1 MKKYFKHKLENL
13 LVIDKI
19 VTIHYFEFDK
29 NFKSKVEAHDFWE
42 LVYADK
48 EDILCT
54 ADGETLVLKQGEL
67 LFHKPDEVHSLAANG
82 KNAPNVFIVSF
93 ECKSEAVQFFGHK
106 KIRLEKA
113 YVKFIYSIIQE
124 AKRTFDIP
132 YSDPELKKLKL
143 LSRPT
148 LGGQRLI
155 KNYLEILLINV
166 MRSLTETESGNPI
179 FLQKDEL
186 ETKLVKD
193 VLKLLTANLCGILT
207 IDEICETVGYSR
219 AYVFREFKGAT
230 GKSIMEYFTF
240 LKIEKA
246 KQLLRENEL
255 SVKEIADALAFD
267 TPNYFSKT
275 FKQLTGQ
282 TPSSYKKHSFFP

>member
-19 VTIHYFEFDK
+19 ITIHYFEFDK

-132 YSDPELKKLKL
+132 
-143 LSRPT
+143 
-148 LGGQRLI
+148 
-155 KNYLEILLINV
+155 
-166 MRSLTETESGNPI
+166 
-179 FLQKDEL
+179 
-186 ETKLVKD
+186 
-193 VLKLLTANLCGILT
+193 
-207 IDEICETVGYSR
+207 
-219 AYVFREFKGAT
+219 
-230 GKSIMEYFTF
+230 
-240 LKIEKA
+240 
-246 KQLLRENEL
+246 
-255 SVKEIADALAFD
+255 
-267 TPNYFSKT
+267 
-275 FKQLTGQ
+275 
-282 TPSSYKKHSFFP
+282 

>member
-1 MKKYFKHKLENL
+1 
-13 LVIDKI
+13 
-19 VTIHYFEFDK
+19 
-29 NFKSKVEAHDFWE
+29 
-42 LVYADK
+42 
-48 EDILCT
+48 
-54 ADGETLVLKQGEL
+54 
-67 LFHKPDEVHSLAANG
+67 
-82 KNAPNVFIVSF
+82 
-93 ECKSEAVQFFGHK
+93 
-106 KIRLEKA
+106 
-113 YVKFIYSIIQE
+113 
-124 AKRTFDIP
+124 
-132 YSDPELKKLKL
+132 
-143 LSRPT
+143 
-148 LGGQRLI
+148 
-155 KNYLEILLINV
+155 

-275 FKQLTGQ
+275 FKKGLT
-282 TPSSYKKHSFFP
+282 SRER

>member
-93 ECKSEAVQFFGHK
+93 ECKSEAVQFSGIK
-106 KIRLEKA
+106 KYASKRRTSNL
-113 YVKFIYSIIQE
+113 FIPLS
-124 AKRTFDIP
+124 KRR
-132 YSDPELKKLKL
+132 K
-143 LSRPT
+143 
-148 LGGQRLI
+148 G
-155 KNYLEILLINV
+155 LLI
-166 MRSLTETESGNPI
+166 SPI
-179 FLQKDEL
+179 P
-186 ETKLVKD
+186 
-193 VLKLLTANLCGILT
+193 
-207 IDEICETVGYSR
+207 
-219 AYVFREFKGAT
+219 
-230 GKSIMEYFTF
+230 
-240 LKIEKA
+240 
-246 KQLLRENEL
+246 
-255 SVKEIADALAFD
+255 
-267 TPNYFSKT
+267 TPN
-275 FKQLTGQ
+275 
-282 TPSSYKKHSFFP
+282 